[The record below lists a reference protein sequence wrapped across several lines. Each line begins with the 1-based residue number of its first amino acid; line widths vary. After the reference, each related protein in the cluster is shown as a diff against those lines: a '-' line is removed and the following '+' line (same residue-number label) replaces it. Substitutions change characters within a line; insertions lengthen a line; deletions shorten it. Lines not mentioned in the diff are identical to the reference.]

1 MEPMTLGSPTT
12 SPTSTNWAGPPI
24 SGLSLSSPP
33 HHGFSSP
40 AQQYLTPQQQPQQ
53 HPHQSLNQSGFLPN
67 FLMGDSSLSSPASG
81 SLSHHRP
88 MISPTKL
95 NRTLSSPAPSTPLQP
110 KGPLLLK
117 ENLNRSTRGT
127 PGDKPSGPPTTSLLL
142 SNITPN
148 TTQNKSSLNFSH
160 LTPSRPTI
168 NNSTVFP
175 PTSPDTDIDTCSTPL
190 STWVTV
196 WGFPPSAASFIVQ
209 QMSGCGTV
217 LQHVMTPNSNW
228 MHVRFQ
234 TRLQA
239 SKAVAKNGSVIGGT
253 IMVGVS
259 PCRDESVLDQLNS
272 SCLDTSSATAGGAN
286 ASVASLGSGL
296 NNTPRTIRPLT
307 QAYKDAQN
315 DSKVVPGTNTPNKST
330 GMVSKAM
337 EYMFGW

>member
-12 SPTSTNWAGPPI
+12 SPSSLNWAGPPI
-24 SGLSLSSPP
+24 SSLSLSSPP
-33 HHGFSSP
+33 PSLSSP
-40 AQQYLTPQQQPQQ
+40 APAQYLTPQQQPQQ
-53 HPHQSLNQSGFLPN
+53 HPHQPLNQSGFLPN
-67 FLMGDSSLSSPASG
+67 YLMGDHSLSSPAAG

-95 NRTLSSPAPSTPLQP
+95 NRTLSTPTTPLQP
-110 KGPLLLK
+110 KGPQLLK

-148 TTQNKSSLNFSH
+148 TSQNKSTLNYSTH
-160 LTPSRPTI
+160 TPSKPTI
-168 NNSTVFP
+168 NTSTIFP
-175 PTSPDTDIDTCSTPL
+175 PTSPELEPDTSSSPL
-190 STWVTV
+190 SNWVTV

-209 QMSGCGTV
+209 QMSGCGSV

-239 SKAVAKNGSVIGGT
+239 SKAVAKNGCVIGGT
-253 IMVGVS
+253 IMVGVAL
-259 PCRDESVLDQLNS
+259 CRDESVLDQLNS
-272 SCLDTSSATAGGAN
+272 SCLDTSSATGAAN
-286 ASVASLGSGL
+286 ESVASLGSGL

-307 QAYKDAQN
+307 QAYKEAQN
-315 DSKVVPGTNTPNKST
+315 DSKVVPGTNTPNKSS
-330 GMVSKAM
+330 GLVSKAM
-337 EYMFGW
+337 GCMFGW